1 MYNPD
6 RQSMHIYGTV
16 IHELAHA
23 SHWNMVGAWS
33 FNFGTDTI
41 VVESWARGVQ
51 WELTR
56 MVYPNYNPTCWRAI
70 HGEPYSYYTG
80 VVKDMIDGRSGYD
93 QVSGYTIR
101 QIEDALDGSETW
113 NEWITS
119 IKNSYENE
127 TEENLDDL
135 FDYWN

>member
-1 MYNPD
+1 MCRGSP
-6 RQSMHIYGTV
+6 IYR
-16 IHELAHA
+16 I
-23 SHWNMVGAWS
+23 
-33 FNFGTDTI
+33 
-41 VVESWARGVQ
+41 ESWAMGVER
-51 WELTR
+51 ELTR

>member
-6 RQSMHIYGTV
+6 RQSMYIYGTV
-16 IHELAHA
+16 IHEMAHA
-23 SHWNMVGAWS
+23 SHWNMGS
-33 FNFGTDTI
+33 FNYIYNTKKI
-41 VVESWARGVQ
+41 VKESWARGVQ

-56 MVYPNYNPTCWRAI
+56 MVYPNYNPPFWSSAT
-70 HGEPYSYYTG
+70 HEEPHSYYTG

-113 NEWITS
+113 NEWKS
-119 IKNSYENE
+119 KIKNSYENE